1 MIYIDTHSHIAPG
14 VNLKEI
20 IENIDTNDV
29 SHIGIMPRGG
39 TKEAE
44 IIEFYERY
52 PNRVIP
58 FYGGQAVQALLK
70 QGSHRSV
77 GKDEVIFFQGH
88 CEEWWEENL
97 GHSMELIR
105 DDLKGDP
112 YRGIGE
118 IRLRHYGHGPKV
130 PEKKHDY
137 NFSPDSLFM
146 FRLVDLAAELG
157 LPVAIHMEA
166 ESQGEYIEFLG
177 KPAEK
182 DTLPSFERL
191 LDHNKDALIIWC
203 HLGRTTP
210 EVIKRMLD
218 NHPNLYTDISDVLPR
233 GDNARGVS
241 LASLEVFR
249 EYTLKNSIIDE
260 DGCLGEDWREVFK
273 SYPDRIMIG
282 CDAMSSKA
290 YGKMYSAL
298 MNELKN
304 ILSQLDPETA
314 HMIAYQNSKEIFKID

>member
-1 MIYIDTHSHIAPG
+1 MKYIDTHSHIAPG
-14 VNLKEI
+14 VDFAEV
-20 IENIDTNDV
+20 IESIDANDV
-29 SHIGIMPRGG
+29 FNIAIMARGG
-39 TKEAE
+39 TKEDPV
-44 IIEFYERY
+44 IELHERY
-52 PNRVIP
+52 PGRVIP
-58 FYGGQAVQALLK
+58 FYGGQAIQALLM
-70 QGSHRSV
+70 QGSSISINQ
-77 GKDEVIFFQGH
+77 EQILFFQGYR
-88 CEEWWEENL
+88 EEWWEKNFEE
-97 GHSMELIR
+97 SIEQMERDIR
-105 DDLKGDP
+105 RVP

-118 IRLRHYGHGPKV
+118 IRLRHYGNGTKI
-130 PEKKHDY
+130 PEKQHDY
-137 NFSPDSLFM
+137 NFSADSLFM

-182 DTLPSFERL
+182 DTVPSFERL

-210 EVIKRMLD
+210 DVMRRMLD
-218 NHPNLYTDISDVLPR
+218 NHPNLYSDISDVLPR
-233 GDNARGVS
+233 GDNARGVAP
-241 LASLEVFR
+241 ASLEVFW
-249 EYTLKNSIIDE
+249 EYTLKNSIIGE
-260 DGCLGEDWREVFK
+260 DGRLGEDWKEVFK

-314 HMIAYQNSKEIFKID
+314 HMIAYENAKKVFKIN